1 MLYIELVNAETVRFR
16 CTDSSLRLTFA
27 HVSENTYRIIAINDS
42 DIPDANERDD
52 LFVQITRDGHSMIC
66 DAGDGIVTGV
76 EI

>member
-1 MLYIELVNAETVRFR
+1 
-16 CTDSSLRLTFA
+16 
-27 HVSENTYRIIAINDS
+27 VSENTYRIIAINDS